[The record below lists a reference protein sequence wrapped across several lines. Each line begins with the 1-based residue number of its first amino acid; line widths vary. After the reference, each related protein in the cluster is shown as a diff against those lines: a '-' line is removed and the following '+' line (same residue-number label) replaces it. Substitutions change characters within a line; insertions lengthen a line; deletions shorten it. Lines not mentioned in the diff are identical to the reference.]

1 MVMSMLR
8 FGTDGVRGRVGVD
21 LLERDV
27 ELLGAAVA
35 QEWSGADVVI
45 GHDGRESGASLVA
58 AFAVGAASHGA
69 SISNAGLLPT
79 PALARIAARRGCV
92 AVAVTASHNPWHDN
106 GVKVFAPGG
115 RKLTDDEQRR
125 IESRWHSLGE
135 NARTTSGE
143 SRSGDPD
150 EQIARLAADE
160 YVQELVDSVGVTDFA
175 QQGVLLDCANGATSG
190 VARAVMVALGMRAEA
205 INEIPNGR
213 NINDGCGAVHPERL
227 AAQCAARSVIGVAF
241 DGDGDRVIAVDEA
254 GNVVDGD
261 RIIALMAIDLHS
273 RGRLAHDTVVVTS
286 MTNLGF
292 HRAMQEHG
300 ITVVTT
306 DVGDR
311 AVLAAM
317 ELGGYVL
324 GGEQSGH
331 IINALHA
338 TTGDGVLAAVLLLD
352 LVRRSKRSLSDLA
365 ESVMQRMPQVLRN
378 VKLAS
383 KPADVE
389 ALIADE
395 LRRERSELG
404 DQGRIVVR
412 ASGTEPVVRV
422 MVEAST
428 TQIANAIAERLER
441 AVLARTTAS

>member
-35 QEWSGADVVI
+35 REWAGADVVI
-45 GHDGRESGASLVA
+45 GHDGRESGESLVA
-58 AFAVGAASHGA
+58 AFALGAASHGA

-135 NARTTSGE
+135 SARTPSGE
-143 SRSGDPD
+143 SRSSDPAG
-150 EQIARLAADE
+150 QVTRLAGDE
-160 YVQELVDSVGVTDFA
+160 YVQELVGSLGVADFA

-205 INEIPNGR
+205 INDAPNGR

-241 DGDGDRVIAVDEA
+241 DGDGDRVIAVDET

-292 HRAMQEHG
+292 HRAMQERG

-404 DQGRIVVR
+404 DRGRIVVR

-441 AVLARTTAS
+441 AVLARTGAS

>member
-35 QEWSGADVVI
+35 REWAGADVVI
-45 GHDGRESGASLVA
+45 GHDGRESGESLVA
-58 AFAVGAASHGA
+58 AFALGVASHGA

-125 IESRWHSLGE
+125 IESRWHSLGDG
-135 NARTTSGE
+135 AWTTSSE
-143 SRSGDPD
+143 SQSSDPAG
-150 EQIARLAADE
+150 QVTRLAADE
-160 YVQELVDSVGVTDFA
+160 YVQELVGSLGVADFA

-205 INEIPNGR
+205 INDAPNGR

-241 DGDGDRVIAVDEA
+241 DGDGDRVIAVDET

-292 HRAMQEHG
+292 HRAMQERG

-331 IINALHA
+331 IINAMHA

-404 DQGRIVVR
+404 DRGRIVVR

-441 AVLARTTAS
+441 AVLARTGAS

>member
-35 QEWSGADVVI
+35 REWAGADVVI
-45 GHDGRESGASLVA
+45 GHDGRESGESLAA
-58 AFAVGAASHGA
+58 AFALGAASHGA

-125 IESRWHSLGE
+125 IESRWHSLGDG
-135 NARTTSGE
+135 ARTTSSE
-143 SRSGDPD
+143 SRSSDPAG
-150 EQIARLAADE
+150 QVTRLAGDE
-160 YVQELVDSVGVTDFA
+160 YVQELVGSLGVADFA

-205 INEIPNGR
+205 INDAPNGR

-241 DGDGDRVIAVDEA
+241 DGDGDRVIAVDET

-292 HRAMQEHG
+292 HRAMQERG

-404 DQGRIVVR
+404 DRGRIVVR

-441 AVLARTTAS
+441 AVLARTGAS

>member
-35 QEWSGADVVI
+35 REWAGADVVI
-45 GHDGRESGASLVA
+45 GHDGRESGESLVA
-58 AFAVGAASHGA
+58 AFALGVASHGA

-125 IESRWHSLGE
+125 IESRWHSLGDG
-135 NARTTSGE
+135 ARTTSSE
-143 SRSGDPD
+143 SRSSDPAG
-150 EQIARLAADE
+150 QVTRLAADE
-160 YVQELVDSVGVTDFA
+160 YVQELVGSLGVADFA

-205 INEIPNGR
+205 INDAPNGR

-241 DGDGDRVIAVDEA
+241 DGDGDRVIAVDET

-292 HRAMQEHG
+292 HRAMQERG

-404 DQGRIVVR
+404 DRGRIVVR

-441 AVLARTTAS
+441 AVLARTGAS

>member
-35 QEWSGADVVI
+35 REWAGADVVI
-45 GHDGRESGASLVA
+45 GHDGRESGESLVA
-58 AFAVGAASHGA
+58 AFALGAASHGA

-135 NARTTSGE
+135 SARTPSGE
-143 SRSGDPD
+143 SRSSDPAG
-150 EQIARLAADE
+150 QVTRLAGDD
-160 YVQELVDSVGVTDFA
+160 YVQELVGSLGVADFA

-205 INEIPNGR
+205 INDAPNGR

-241 DGDGDRVIAVDEA
+241 DG
-254 GNVVDGD
+254 DGD

-292 HRAMQEHG
+292 HRAMQERG

-404 DQGRIVVR
+404 DRGRIVVR

-441 AVLARTTAS
+441 AVLARTGAS

>member
-35 QEWSGADVVI
+35 REWAGADVVI
-45 GHDGRESGASLVA
+45 GHDGRESGESLVA
-58 AFAVGAASHGA
+58 AFALGAASHGA

-125 IESRWHSLGE
+125 IESRWHSLGDG
-135 NARTTSGE
+135 ARTISSE
-143 SRSGDPD
+143 SRSSDPAG
-150 EQIARLAADE
+150 QVTRLAGDE
-160 YVQELVDSVGVTDFA
+160 YVQELVGSLGVTDFA

-205 INEIPNGR
+205 INDAPNGR

-241 DGDGDRVIAVDEA
+241 DGDGDRVIAVDET

-292 HRAMQEHG
+292 HRAMQERG

-404 DQGRIVVR
+404 DRGRIVVR

-441 AVLARTTAS
+441 AVLARTGAS

>member
-1 MVMSMLR
+1 M
-8 FGTDGVRGRVGVD
+8 
-21 LLERDV
+21 
-27 ELLGAAVA
+27 
-35 QEWSGADVVI
+35 
-45 GHDGRESGASLVA
+45 
-58 AFAVGAASHGA
+58 
-69 SISNAGLLPT
+69 
-79 PALARIAARRGCV
+79 
-92 AVAVTASHNPWHDN
+92 
-106 GVKVFAPGG
+106 
-115 RKLTDDEQRR
+115 
-125 IESRWHSLGE
+125 
-135 NARTTSGE
+135 
-143 SRSGDPD
+143 
-150 EQIARLAADE
+150 
-160 YVQELVDSVGVTDFA
+160 QELVGSLGVTDFA

-190 VARAVMVALGMRAEA
+190 VARAVMVALGMRVEA
-205 INEIPNGR
+205 TNDAPNGR

-273 RGRLAHDTVVVTS
+273 RGRLANDTVVVTS

-292 HRAMQEHG
+292 HRAMREHG

>member
-1 MVMSMLR
+1 MSMLR

-35 QEWSGADVVI
+35 REWAGADVVI
-45 GHDGRESGASLVA
+45 GHDGRESGESLVA
-58 AFAVGAASHGA
+58 AFALGAASHGA

-125 IESRWHSLGE
+125 IESRWHSLGDG
-135 NARTTSGE
+135 ARTTSSE
-143 SRSGDPD
+143 SRSSDPAG
-150 EQIARLAADE
+150 QVTRLAGDE
-160 YVQELVDSVGVTDFA
+160 YVQELVGSLGVADFA

-205 INEIPNGR
+205 INDAPNGR

-241 DGDGDRVIAVDEA
+241 DGDGDRVIAVDET

-292 HRAMQEHG
+292 HRAMQERG

-404 DQGRIVVR
+404 DRGRIVVR

-441 AVLARTTAS
+441 AVLARTGAS

>member
-1 MVMSMLR
+1 MSMLR

-35 QEWSGADVVI
+35 REWAGADVVI
-45 GHDGRESGASLVA
+45 GHDGRESGESLVA
-58 AFAVGAASHGA
+58 AFALGAASHGA

-135 NARTTSGE
+135 SARTPSGE
-143 SRSGDPD
+143 SRSSDPAG
-150 EQIARLAADE
+150 QVTRLAGDE
-160 YVQELVDSVGVTDFA
+160 YVQELVGSLGVADFA

-205 INEIPNGR
+205 INDAPNGR

-241 DGDGDRVIAVDEA
+241 DGDGDRVIAVDET

-292 HRAMQEHG
+292 HRAMQERG

-404 DQGRIVVR
+404 DRGRIVVR

-441 AVLARTTAS
+441 AVLARTGAS

>member
-21 LLERDV
+21 LLEHDV

-35 QEWSGADVVI
+35 QEWAGAGVII
-45 GHDGRESGASLVA
+45 GHDGRESGESLVA
-58 AFAVGAASHGA
+58 AFAAGAASHGA
-69 SISNAGLLPT
+69 AISNAGLLPT

-125 IESRWHSLGE
+125 IESRWHSLCE
-135 NARTTSGE
+135 SARTTSSE
-143 SRSGDPD
+143 SRSGDPHG
-150 EQIARLAADE
+150 QVARLTGEE
-160 YVQELVDSVGVTDFA
+160 YVQELVGSLGVADFA

-190 VARAVMVALGMRAEA
+190 VARAVLVTLGMRAEA
-205 INEIPNGR
+205 INDAPNGR

-227 AAQCAARSVIGVAF
+227 AAQCAARSLIGVAF

-273 RGRLAHDTVVVTS
+273 QGRLAHDTVVVTS

-331 IINALHA
+331 IINAMHA

-395 LRRERSELG
+395 LWRERSELG
-404 DQGRIVVR
+404 AHGRIVVR

-441 AVLARTTAS
+441 AVLGRATAS

>member
-35 QEWSGADVVI
+35 REWAGADVVI
-45 GHDGRESGASLVA
+45 GHDGRESGESLVA
-58 AFAVGAASHGA
+58 AFALGVASHGA

-125 IESRWHSLGE
+125 IESRWHSLGDG
-135 NARTTSGE
+135 ARTTSSE
-143 SRSGDPD
+143 SRSSDPAG
-150 EQIARLAADE
+150 QVTRLAGDE
-160 YVQELVDSVGVTDFA
+160 YVQELVGSLGVADFA

-205 INEIPNGR
+205 INDAPNGR

-241 DGDGDRVIAVDEA
+241 DGDGDRVIAVDET

-292 HRAMQEHG
+292 HRAMQERG

-404 DQGRIVVR
+404 DRGRIVVR

-441 AVLARTTAS
+441 AVLARTGAS

>member
-1 MVMSMLR
+1 MSMLR

-35 QEWSGADVVI
+35 REWAGADVVI
-45 GHDGRESGASLVA
+45 GHDGRESGESLVA
-58 AFAVGAASHGA
+58 AFALGAASHGA

-125 IESRWHSLGE
+125 IESRWHSLGDG
-135 NARTTSGE
+135 ARTTSSE
-143 SRSGDPD
+143 SRSSDPAG
-150 EQIARLAADE
+150 QVTRLAGDE
-160 YVQELVDSVGVTDFA
+160 YVQELVGSLGVADFA
-175 QQGVLLDCANGATSG
+175 QPGVLLDCANGATSG

-205 INEIPNGR
+205 INDAPNGR

-241 DGDGDRVIAVDEA
+241 DGDGDRVIAVDET

-292 HRAMQEHG
+292 HRAMQERG

-331 IINALHA
+331 IINAMHA

-404 DQGRIVVR
+404 DRGRIVVR

-441 AVLARTTAS
+441 AVLARTGAS

>member
-35 QEWSGADVVI
+35 REWAGADVVI
-45 GHDGRESGASLVA
+45 GHDGRESGESLVA
-58 AFAVGAASHGA
+58 AFALGAASHGA

-125 IESRWHSLGE
+125 IESRWHSLGDG
-135 NARTTSGE
+135 ARTTFGE
-143 SRSGDPD
+143 SRSSDPAG
-150 EQIARLAADE
+150 QVNRLAADE
-160 YVQELVDSVGVTDFA
+160 YVQELVGSLGVADFA

-205 INEIPNGR
+205 INDAPNGR

-241 DGDGDRVIAVDEA
+241 DGDGDRVIAVDET

-292 HRAMQEHG
+292 HRAMQERG

-404 DQGRIVVR
+404 DRGRIVVR

-441 AVLARTTAS
+441 AVLARTGAS

>member
-35 QEWSGADVVI
+35 REWAGADVVI
-45 GHDGRESGASLVA
+45 GHDGRESGESLVA
-58 AFAVGAASHGA
+58 AFALGAASHGA

-135 NARTTSGE
+135 SARTPSGE
-143 SRSGDPD
+143 SRSSDPAG
-150 EQIARLAADE
+150 QVTRLAGDD
-160 YVQELVDSVGVTDFA
+160 YVQELVGSLGVADLA

-205 INEIPNGR
+205 INDAPNGR

-241 DGDGDRVIAVDEA
+241 DGDGDRVIAVDET

-292 HRAMQEHG
+292 HRAMQERG

-404 DQGRIVVR
+404 DRGRIVVR

-441 AVLARTTAS
+441 AVLARTGAS

>member
-35 QEWSGADVVI
+35 REWAGADVVI
-45 GHDGRESGASLVA
+45 GHDGRESGESLVA
-58 AFAVGAASHGA
+58 AFALGAASHGA

-135 NARTTSGE
+135 SARTPSGE
-143 SRSGDPD
+143 SRSSDPAG
-150 EQIARLAADE
+150 QVTRLAGDD
-160 YVQELVDSVGVTDFA
+160 YVQELVGSLGVADFA

-205 INEIPNGR
+205 INDAPNGR

-241 DGDGDRVIAVDEA
+241 DGDGDRVIAVDET

-292 HRAMQEHG
+292 HRAMQERG

-404 DQGRIVVR
+404 DRGRIVVR

-441 AVLARTTAS
+441 AVLARTGAS